1 MPSPRK
7 TRTQKPRGAR
17 LRNQIGSVH
26 GTSSA
31 VAVREKAPEDAAVV
45 GAINGPGDSAEE
57 AEPAGTSVT
66 AGQPSRR
73 TTRVL
78 SAWTAV
84 LCVLAACF
92 GMAAHLA
99 APPNRAMVDETAS
112 TEVGNQVREIVEKTF
127 TYDYRRPAATE
138 DVAKQRL
145 DGPASQQY
153 QQLSDQVRRLAPQQ
167 NIVLTTKVQSVGV
180 MSLDD
185 GHARL
190 LVFADQKAEQ
200 LGTGQRNA
208 GPAQLEIAAR
218 LHGETWNI
226 TGITIF

>member
-7 TRTQKPRGAR
+7 TRTQKPRVAR
-17 LRNQIGSVH
+17 LRNQIGSGH
-26 GTSSA
+26 GNSSA
-31 VAVREKAPEDAAVV
+31 VAVREKAPEDAAVA
-45 GAINGPGDSAEE
+45 GANGPSDSAEE
-57 AEPAGTSVT
+57 TEPAGTSVP

-92 GMAAHLA
+92 GIGAHLA

-112 TEVGNQVREIVEKTF
+112 TEVSNQVREIVEKTF

-153 QQLSDQVRRLAPQQ
+153 QQLSDQIRHLAPQQ

-190 LVFADQKAEQ
+190 LVFADKKAEQ

-218 LHGETWNI
+218 RHGETWNI
-226 TGITIF
+226 TGIAIF